1 MSHPAEQIRF
11 CASRDDTRI
20 AYTTCGS
27 GPPLVWAAHWVQH
40 LKVDWDSPVWGPW
53 LRLLTRRHALIRYSW
68 RGCGLSD
75 RDEVQ
80 FAHDRYVEDLE
91 AVIDAAGAERFV
103 LFGMSSGARISMTYA
118 VRHPMRVS
126 QLVLLGSSPCGRVAR
141 GQSKAMAEEEETRL
155 KAVEIGWTNA
165 TPAYGQFFTALH
177 IPDANAEQMC
187 AYNELLR
194 FTTSP
199 ANAVAI
205 MRSLH
210 RADVRD
216 IVPKVNCPALVM
228 HSRGDSIIPF
238 DEGRRVAAQI
248 PGARFVPLESRNHLI
263 VDSEPAWQQVTHA
276 MDEFLPASTNKPS
289 TVTRLRVGELTVREH
304 QVLELVAQGLD
315 NEAIGTRLK
324 ISEKTVRNHV
334 SVILAKLDVNS
345 RVQAVVCAREAGF
358 GHGSEFE
365 RPTLQ

>member
-20 AYTTCGS
+20 AYTICGS

-40 LKVDWDSPVWGPW
+40 LKVDRESPVWRPW
-53 LRLLTRRHALIRYSW
+53 LGLLTRRHTLIRYSW

-75 RDEVQ
+75 RDEVE

-103 LFGMSSGARISMTYA
+103 LFGMSSGARISITYA
-118 VRHPMRVS
+118 VRNPKRVS
-126 QLVLLGSSPCGRVAR
+126 QLVLLGASPCGRVAR
-141 GQSKAMAEEEETRL
+141 GQNRAQAEEEETRL
-155 KAVEIGWTNA
+155 KAIELGWATA
-165 TPAYGQFFTALH
+165 TPAYGQFFTTLH
-177 IPDANAEQMC
+177 IPDATAEQFRS
-187 AYNELLR
+187 YNELLR
-194 FTTSP
+194 MTTSP

-216 IVPKVNCPALVM
+216 IVPKVRCPTLVL

-238 DEGRRVAAQI
+238 DEGRTVAAQV
-248 PGARFVPLESRNHLI
+248 PGARFVPLESRNHL
-263 VDSEPAWQQVTHA
+263 VLDSEPAWRQLTEA
-276 MDEFLPASTNKPS
+276 MDDFLPASAKKPVAA
-289 TVTRLRVGELTVREH
+289 THLRVGDLTAREH

-315 NEAIGTRLK
+315 NEAIGTRLT

-334 SVILAKLDVNS
+334 SAILSKLDLNS
-345 RVQAVVCAREAGF
+345 RVQAVVRAREAGF
-358 GHGSEFE
+358 GHVKAVNPSPAG
-365 RPTLQ
+365 